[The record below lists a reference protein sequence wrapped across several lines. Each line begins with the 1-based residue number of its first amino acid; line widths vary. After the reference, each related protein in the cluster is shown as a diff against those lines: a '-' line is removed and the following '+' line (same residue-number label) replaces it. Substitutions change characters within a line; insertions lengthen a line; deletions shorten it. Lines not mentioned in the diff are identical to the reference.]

1 MFTGIIESLGKVKQV
16 KLQSNSAIIV
26 IDVGQLSDGVS
37 PGDSIAIN
45 GACLTAT
52 QIKSTEVYFD
62 VSRETLSKTTI
73 GNLRISDNVN
83 IERSLRVGGKL
94 GGHFVTGHVD
104 DVGVINRIDSDTS
117 QSIVWVSVSDELT
130 KMMIKKGSIA
140 IDGISLTIV
149 ELKEKL
155 FSVALIP
162 FTLGATT
169 LGFKNAGQK
178 VNIETDMLGKWVKR
192 VLTTNGN
199 TLNRYNRKNVSGK
212 GVYIS
217 Y

>member
-26 IDVGQLSDGVS
+26 VDIGQLSDGVS

-52 QIKSTEVYFD
+52 QINGTEVYFD

-83 IERSLRVGGKL
+83 IERSLRMGDKL

-104 DVGVINRIDSDTS
+104 DIGVINRIDSDTS
-117 QSIVWVSVSDELT
+117 QSIVWISVSEELAN
-130 KMMIKKGSIA
+130 MMIKKGSIA

-169 LGFKNAGQK
+169 LGFKNVGQK

-192 VLTTNGN
+192 VLAINGSAS
-199 TLNRYNRKNVSGK
+199 TGITEKMLVEK
-212 GVYIS
+212 GFM
-217 Y
+217 

>member
-16 KLQSNSAIIV
+16 KIQSNSAVIIV
-26 IDVGQLSDGVS
+26 DVGLLSDGIS
-37 PGDSIAIN
+37 LGDSIAVN

-52 QIKSTEVYFD
+52 QIKGSDVCFD
-62 VSRETLSKTTI
+62 VSRETLSKTIT
-73 GNLRISDNVN
+73 GNLRVSDNVN
-83 IERSLRVGGKL
+83 IERSLRIGDKL

-104 DVGVINRIDSDTS
+104 GIGVINEINSEED
-117 QSIVWVSVSDELT
+117 QSIVWISVTEELANL
-130 KMMIKKGSIA
+130 MIKKGSVA

-162 FTLGATT
+162 FTLNATT
-169 LGFKNAGQK
+169 LGFKNVGQK

-192 VLTTNGN
+192 VLTTNDNASTGI
-199 TLNRYNRKNVSGK
+199 TEKMLMEK
-212 GVYIS
+212 GFM
-217 Y
+217 